1 MKTDLVKWK
10 VIRTY
15 LKEYCHGTLFILN
28 TTCINVF
35 LHNIFDT
42 FNVFTGTHSMYMQY
56 FANFNYIKN
65 DVLQNEIFLPFLL
78 VFSLSMVE
86 KSPWKSL
93 AVST

>member
-1 MKTDLVKWK
+1 MLKTDFVKWK

-15 LKEYCHGTLFILN
+15 LKEYCRGTLFILN

-35 LHNIFDT
+35 LHNISDMFC
-42 FNVFTGTHSMYMQY
+42 FCRHKQYMQY